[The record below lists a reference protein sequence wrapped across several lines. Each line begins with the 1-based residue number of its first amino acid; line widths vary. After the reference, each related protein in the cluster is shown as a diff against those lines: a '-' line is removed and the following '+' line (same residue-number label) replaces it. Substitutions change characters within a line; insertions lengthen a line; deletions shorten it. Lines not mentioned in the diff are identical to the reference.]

1 MNTKK
6 TTIQDIADS
15 LGFSRVTVSRALNDS
30 ADVSPKTKEIVLN
43 RAKLLNY
50 KTFQSDTL
58 PESPASESV
67 VSINKSIA
75 LFLHMIPDSFHM
87 ASYFMMSLEQALGK
101 IGYSLS
107 LHLITDYELSRQTLP
122 ASFHIQNT
130 DAILALEIFDR
141 NYCEFLC
148 TLDKPILFSDIY
160 STFTQGDLPADILV
174 ADNYTASVKLYSS
187 VIEDC
192 KPKSIGFL
200 VILTIVLAFMTVLK
214 VF

>member
-75 LFLHMIPDSFHM
+75 LFLHMILDSFHM

-148 TLDKPILFSDIY
+148 TLDKPILF
-160 STFTQGDLPADILV
+160 F
-174 ADNYTASVKLYSS
+174 
-187 VIEDC
+187 
-192 KPKSIGFL
+192 
-200 VILTIVLAFMTVLK
+200 
-214 VF
+214 

>member
-87 ASYFMMSLEQALGK
+87 AS
-101 IGYSLS
+101 
-107 LHLITDYELSRQTLP
+107 
-122 ASFHIQNT
+122 
-130 DAILALEIFDR
+130 
-141 NYCEFLC
+141 
-148 TLDKPILFSDIY
+148 
-160 STFTQGDLPADILV
+160 
-174 ADNYTASVKLYSS
+174 
-187 VIEDC
+187 
-192 KPKSIGFL
+192 
-200 VILTIVLAFMTVLK
+200 
-214 VF
+214 